1 MNMIPTRKV
10 GSGALAGA
18 VTAVIIAI
26 SKDAFGYEFSG
37 ELASAVTVLVT
48 FAVSYFVKDAPDA

>member
-10 GSGALAGA
+10 GAGALSGAL
-18 VTAVIIAI
+18 VTILISI
-26 SKDAFGYEFSG
+26 SKDAFGYAFSPD
-37 ELASAVTVLVT
+37 LAAAMTVLVT